1 MGESH
6 VKMGVMI
13 PIFRCKKEKSFMS
26 ENIPRFQVNVVPDC
40 HPDIGRWLGILDD
53 TRKRLQFTLRSV
65 QESDLDAPPPIG
77 INTIGTILYHIAM
90 ADLNWLYD
98 NLLQQP
104 YPADIMSLFPYPIA
118 NEHDHLYP
126 VRGWDLQA
134 YQQRLSVA
142 RAKVHEVFKPMTIE
156 AFRGVLR
163 REEPDWVYEM
173 TPESVLQH
181 LAQHESEHRG
191 EIQLFVT
198 ALRGQK

>member
-1 MGESH
+1 
-6 VKMGVMI
+6 
-13 PIFRCKKEKSFMS
+13 MS
-26 ENIPRFQVNVVPDC
+26 ENIPRFQVDVVPDC
-40 HPDIGRWLGILDD
+40 HPEIGRWLGILDD
-53 TRKRLQFTLRSV
+53 ARKRLQYALRSV
-65 QESDLDAPPPIG
+65 QESDLDAPPAIG

-90 ADLNWLYD
+90 ADLNWIYD

-104 YPADIMSLFPYPIA
+104 YPADILPLFPYPITDEQG
-118 NEHDHLYP
+118 NLSP
-126 VRGWDLQA
+126 MRGWNLQA

-142 RAKVHEVFKPMTIE
+142 RAKVHEVFKPMTVE
-156 AFRGVLR
+156 AFRGALR

-198 ALRGQK
+198 ALRSQK